1 MKHKKQH
8 FVPISYLKVWCDPS
22 TPKDQEPYVWVVS
35 KDGKGISRKAPKN
48 VFSGTDFYT
57 VYDEN
62 GSRNIELEHELKKIE
77 DDFLYVRDK
86 LRDHQLITD
95 DNLRAL
101 ASFVVTAFARTK
113 FQKGDQGEIWE
124 ELLDIYKSIGIQK
137 DNPDL
142 YEQVEKLREQ
152 PMHYFLFNFIRITLP
167 VLVRMNLT
175 IIETSREP
183 GFITSDNPVLWID
196 PSILLSNHP
205 LTFFG
210 LGSPTLEILMPISP
224 YQIVIFSWTERKKYI
239 LDNSEPR
246 MVNEIN
252 KMIVGFSEENVI
264 IHHNKPNLSWF
275 SNI

>member
-1 MKHKKQH
+1 MKYKKQH
-8 FVPISYLKVWCDPS
+8 FIPVSYLRAWCDPL

-35 KDGKGISRKAPKN
+35 KDGKEISRKAPKN

-62 GSRNIELEHELKKIE
+62 GDRYIELEHELKKIE
-77 DDFLYVRDK
+77 DDFLYVRNK

-101 ASFVVTAFARTK
+101 ASFVVTAFTRTK
-113 FQKGDQGEIWE
+113 YQKRDQGEIWE
-124 ELLDIYKSIGIQK
+124 ELLDIYQSLGFQR
-137 DNPDL
+137 NRPSL
-142 YEQVEKLREQ
+142 YEQVVQLRKQ
-152 PMHYFLFNFIRITLP
+152 PMPYFLFNFIRITLP
-167 VLVRMNLT
+167 VLMRMNLT
-175 IIETSREP
+175 IIETSRKP

-224 YQIVIFSWTERKKYI
+224 YQMMIFSWTERENYI

-246 MVNEIN
+246 MVDEIN
-252 KMIVGFSEENVI
+252 KMIVGFSEEDVI
-264 IHHNKPNLSWF
+264 MHHNKPNLSWF